1 MTTEE
6 PKPATATTG
15 RGRRPALHE
24 VTHLSPPGADAG
36 SAGPTA
42 APDPASSSQVSAI
55 HAQVQQVEALLAAV
69 RETVGSLTDASV
81 RLEREVG
88 HALQAAQGRGPG
100 HPRADRPSASH
111 PAQAAV
117 ERAALLE
124 AVENRAVI
132 EQAKGMLML
141 KHRCDADSAFGLLVE
156 ISRRERR
163 KVRDIAGDI
172 VRSGT
177 RPRRVVDVTDA
188 AMSSGRVADQV
199 RAR

>member
-1 MTTEE
+1 MTSRIR
-6 PKPATATTG
+6 TATEARHRQIKDDFSESVAENG
-15 RGRRPALHE
+15 HDVSECAYVQQSEEVVRGHADEADMSNQDPTTSTLHAGVRASHEVVELPRPAP
-24 VTHLSPPGADAG
+24 SRP
-36 SAGPTA
+36 
-42 APDPASSSQVSAI
+42 Q
-55 HAQVQQVEALLAAV
+55 
-69 RETVGSLTDASV
+69 
-81 RLEREVG
+81 
-88 HALQAAQGRGPG
+88 
-100 HPRADRPSASH
+100 RPSAAH

-188 AMSSGRVADQV
+188 AVTSGRVADQARV
-199 RAR
+199 R

>member
-1 MTTEE
+1 MHERT
-6 PKPATATTG
+6 PATEPAG
-15 RGRRPALHE
+15 ARRRRTLHD
-24 VTHLSPPGADAG
+24 VTHLGPSPDGRAPDAG
-36 SAGPTA
+36 SAGPADAEQA
-42 APDPASSSQVSAI
+42 AASI
-55 HAQVQQVEALLAAV
+55 RAQVQQVEALLAAV
-69 RETVGSLTDASV
+69 REQVGSLAEASL
-81 RLEREVG
+81 RLEREVDQS
-88 HALQAAQGRGPG
+88 LQPPDR
-100 HPRADRPSASH
+100 PRAERPSTAH

-117 ERAALLE
+117 ERASLLE

-188 AMSSGRVADQV
+188 AVSSGRVADQA